1 MFYFIKDDYGFELR
15 GFVENSYL
23 VGFIFLEFYFYVMG
37 GREGLIDIVVKIV
50 EIGRLILFIVIV
62 NWFNIFICSLFC

>member
-1 MFYFIKDDYGFELR
+1 MFYFIKDDYGLEFR

-50 EIGRLILFIVIV
+50 EIGRLILFIVFV
-62 NWFNIFICSLFC
+62 NWFNVFICSLFC

>member
-1 MFYFIKDDYGFELR
+1 MFYFIKDDYGLELR

-50 EIGRLILFIVIV
+50 EIGRLILFIVFE
-62 NWFNIFICSLFC
+62 NWFNN

>member
-1 MFYFIKDDYGFELR
+1 MFYFIKDDYGLEFR
-15 GFVENSYL
+15 GFVENFYL

-50 EIGRLILFIVIV
+50 EIGRLILFIVFV

>member
-1 MFYFIKDDYGFELR
+1 MFYFIKDDYGLEFR
-15 GFVENSYL
+15 GFVENLYL

-50 EIGRLILFIVIV
+50 EIGRSILFIVFV
-62 NWFNIFICSLFC
+62 NWFNILICSLFC